1 MGSILSRF
9 IEQESSEFIRS
20 CDRAQIRSVL
30 SEALDHQF
38 AQEIVGCQLA
48 MGLILN
54 IVNMSKQIHFLIEPK
69 LGILDCVKPSRI
81 FRNFDKFFRF

>member
-9 IEQESSEFIRS
+9 IEQESSEFIRC

-69 LGILDCVKPSRI
+69 LGILDCVKPLRI
-81 FRNFDKFFRF
+81 FRNLDKFFRF